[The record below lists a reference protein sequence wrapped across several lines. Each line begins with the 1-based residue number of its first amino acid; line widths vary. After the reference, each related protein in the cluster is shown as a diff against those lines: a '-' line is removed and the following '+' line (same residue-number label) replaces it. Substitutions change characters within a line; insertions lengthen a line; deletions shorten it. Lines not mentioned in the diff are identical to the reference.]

1 MLELEGNLATT
12 IFQMG
17 KPKHVLFVNI
27 YGIAYTFRITLK
39 LPFFFFGLTF
49 ASQTEIP
56 RDKLEYIKAQVSIK
70 PQLDC

>member
-1 MLELEGNLATT
+1 M
-12 IFQMG
+12 
-17 KPKHVLFVNI
+17 FVNI

-39 LPFFFFGLTF
+39 LPFFFFFGLTF

-70 PQLDC
+70 PQRDF

>member
-1 MLELEGNLATT
+1 MFGT
-12 IFQMG
+12 
-17 KPKHVLFVNI
+17 I

-70 PQLDC
+70 PQLDF